1 MQFPSNRFKQALQ
14 EGRPQIGLWAALGD
28 AYATEAVAST
38 GFDWLLIDGEHAPN
52 DLRSI
57 LAQLQACAPY
67 PVHTIVRP
75 PIGDVVLI
83 KQLLE
88 IGAQTLLIPMVES
101 AEQAAAMVAAVRYPP
116 HGVRGV
122 GSGIARS
129 ARWSAI
135 AGYPQQADAQ
145 MCVLVQ
151 VESRQGLEQLDA
163 IAAVE
168 GVDGVFF
175 GPADLAASFG
185 LLGQPDH
192 PENVA
197 RIRAGIAAVRR
208 AGKAAG
214 VLALDSTLARR
225 YLDDGALFVAVGV
238 DISLMVKACRDLASA
253 FKPAFGTA
261 SGGF

>member
-1 MQFPSNRFKQALQ
+1 M
-14 EGRPQIGLWAALGD
+14 
-28 AYATEAVAST
+28 
-38 GFDWLLIDGEHAPN
+38 
-52 DLRSI
+52 
-57 LAQLQACAPY
+57 
-67 PVHTIVRP
+67 
-75 PIGDVVLI
+75 
-83 KQLLE
+83 
-88 IGAQTLLIPMVES
+88 
-101 AEQAAAMVAAVRYPP
+101 RYPP

-135 AGYPQQADAQ
+135 DSYPQQADAQ

-151 VESRQGLEQLDA
+151 VESRQGLEQLEA
-163 IAAVE
+163 ITAVE

-197 RIRAGIAAVRR
+197 RVRAGIATVRR

-214 VLALDSTLARR
+214 VLTLDTTLARR

-238 DISLMVKACRDLASA
+238 DISLMVKACRDLAAA
-253 FKPAFGTA
+253 FKPTLGAAT
-261 SGGF
+261 GGY